1 MYTITTREVYMQA
14 VIMAGGYGTRLR
26 PLTNIIPKPMVPIID
41 KPVIEYIVKHLKK
54 YGFNDIIITLGYKP
68 QEIMSYLGDGSRYGV
83 KIRYSVEDLPL
94 GTAGSVKSV
103 YDMLSKTF
111 LVISGDS
118 FTNGNLY
125 EVAKYHATHPKAITM
140 VVKELEDV
148 KGFGVVKFD
157 SDGDILSFV
166 EKPEKSNEKFVNTGM
181 YMIEKKILQ
190 NIHDGKFDFSRD
202 LFPNILDEMKAYV
215 MREYWSDI
223 GTLSS
228 YYLTNNEVALS
239 PESFGISF

>member
-1 MYTITTREVYMQA
+1 MQA

-26 PLTNIIPKPMVPIID
+26 PLTNEIPKPMVPIID
-41 KPVIEYIVKHLKK
+41 KPIIEYIVLHLKK
-54 YGFNDIIITLGYKP
+54 YGFTDIIVTLGYKP
-68 QEIMSYLGDGSRYGV
+68 EEIMSYLGDGSKYGV
-83 KIRYSVEDLPL
+83 QIRYNIESTPL
-94 GTAGSVKSV
+94 GTAGSVKAV
-103 YDMLSKTF
+103 YEILEKTF

-118 FTNGNLY
+118 FTNVNLY

-140 VVKELEDV
+140 VVKELDDV

-157 SDGDILSFV
+157 EDGDIQDFV
-166 EKPEKSNEKFVNTGM
+166 EKPETSKLKFVNTGM

-190 NIHDGKFDFSRD
+190 TIPEGKFDFSRD
-202 LFPNILDEMKAYV
+202 LFPTVLDEMKAYV

-228 YYLTNNEVALS
+228 YYLTNNEVALN
-239 PESFGISF
+239 PQNFGVQLYWKLKF